1 MTSSIKVLVYQQ
13 HHTAANT
20 IVPNGLAVITTSEL
34 ETILKNRKFVP
45 KHQRHPYSHGASA
58 LPTAS
63 LADTDL
69 QCTTKPISRGALNV
83 DIYERDLL
91 TDAQKAQFA
100 DLPNYES
107 NVAGVSVPFKVF
119 LGKLVGSN
127 DFDNL
132 VILSA
137 KR

>member
-34 ETILKNRKFVP
+34 ETIL

-100 DLPNYES
+100 GLPNYES